1 MYYGG
6 TKMVKTKKTQFAIR
20 KLAKGAV
27 AVLLSFGILAG
38 PSAPIVSAASEA
50 IQNEMTDDTTS
61 VVEESVPVEN
71 NTADTL
77 TTDNTGVSAN
87 YSENTDDST
96 TTTVQTDTDV
106 STQEKTDPVTSVNTE
121 QPVQTEEAE
130 STTPVEDVN
139 SKSEENVS
147 QNNNINTSTEDTNST
162 NTEAEVNKNTTSKE
176 DTNKKD
182 KPNINEMTKE
192 ELANHIKDLANKH
205 PLGIAGIFHIFGN
218 EVTQNGRIA
227 GNIATD
233 KLSGTN
239 FGTNS
244 NATNNLTNGDIH
256 YVGNLNGLNK
266 IDGDNKVVI
275 FGPDIEYRSFEND
288 GAIEVNY
295 GTAEKP
301 DWRKVDIPYNHI
313 VQADQ
318 KINIQG
324 ELDKLSQ
331 KSDNWASQAQ
341 TEGVKA
347 DFSTDNSWIDVSE
360 AIKNAGDNKEPIYVT
375 IDAAHLSGD
384 KRNITI
390 KGIPAGAEAPMIILN
405 VTNIQGGDLTVQTHL
420 VLEYA
425 DGNNIGGSSE
435 TPTQFNKLL
444 WNFGTDVNKLH
455 FARDYHLGSV
465 LATNAHITN
474 AVNIDGNIIGNKVTV
489 SGETHRWDLT
499 PPFVEIEEPEKPKP
513 EPKPDPEPKP
523 KPKPDPEPEPEP
535 ENPTPDTPAPQP
547 KPEETPDNTEDFTPP
562 ITVDVLDPD
571 GTDENET
578 PAGEESTEEE
588 AIAPLPENVI
598 EKNQK
603 EVTSSKST
611 VTPTPVT
618 EKSGETTTKPKAE
631 VKNETVTATETTKEV
646 GLPETGED
654 KTNLI
659 TIGIC
664 FSKYCCNNHGIRL
677 IHQQEKEKLTKNKH
691 LK

>member
-1 MYYGG
+1 M
-6 TKMVKTKKTQFAIR
+6 
-20 KLAKGAV
+20 
-27 AVLLSFGILAG
+27 LLSFGILAG

-61 VVEESVPVEN
+61 NEITSDTTSVVEESIPVEN
-71 NTADTL
+71 NTVDTL
-77 TTDNTGVSAN
+77 TTDNTEVSAN

-106 STQEKTDPVTSVNTE
+106 STQEKTDPETSVNTE
-121 QPVQTEEAE
+121 QPIQTEEAE

-147 QNNNINTSTEDTNST
+147 QNNNINTS
-162 NTEAEVNKNTTSKE
+162 KE
-176 DTNKKD
+176 GTNKKD

-192 ELANHIKDLANKH
+192 ELANHIKDLADKH

-218 EVTQNGRIA
+218 EVTQNGHIA
-227 GNIATD
+227 GNIAAD

-318 KINIQG
+318 KIDIQG

-347 DFSTDNSWIDVSE
+347 DFNDLNNSWIDVSE
-360 AIKNAGDNKEPIYVT
+360 AIKNAGDSKEPIYVT

-405 VTNIQGGDLTVQTHL
+405 VINIQGGDLTVQTHL

-435 TPTQFNKLL
+435 TPNQFNKLL

-455 FARDYHLGSV
+455 FAGDYHLGSV

-499 PPFVEIEEPEKPKP
+499 PPFVEFEEPEKPKP
-513 EPKPDPEPKP
+513 EPKPE
-523 KPKPDPEPEPEP
+523 PEPEPAP

-562 ITVDVLDPD
+562 LTVDVSDLD

-578 PAGEESTEEE
+578 PAGEESTEE

-603 EVTSSKST
+603 EVTSSKFM
-611 VTPTPVT
+611 VTPTAVT
-618 EKSGETTTKPKAE
+618 EKSSETTTKPKAE
-631 VKNETVTATETTKEV
+631 VENQNVTETSKEV

-659 TIGIC
+659 TTGIVLASIAATITALGS
-664 FSKYCCNNHGIRL
+664 FINK
-677 IHQQEKEKLTKNKH
+677 KN
-691 LK
+691 

>member
-1 MYYGG
+1 MA
-6 TKMVKTKKTQFAIR
+6 T
-20 KLAKGAV
+20 GAV

-77 TTDNTGVSAN
+77 TTDNTEVSAN

-106 STQEKTDPVTSVNTE
+106 STQEKTDPETSVNTE
-121 QPVQTEEAE
+121 HPIQTEEAE

-147 QNNNINTSTEDTNST
+147 QNNNINTS
-162 NTEAEVNKNTTSKE
+162 KE
-176 DTNKKD
+176 GTNKKD

-192 ELANHIKDLANKH
+192 ELANHIKDLADKH

-218 EVTQNGRIA
+218 EVTQNGHIA
-227 GNIATD
+227 GNIAAD

-318 KINIQG
+318 KIDIQG

-341 TEGVKA
+341 IEGVKA
-347 DFSTDNSWIDVSE
+347 DFNDLNNSWIDVSE
-360 AIKNAGDNKEPIYVT
+360 AIKNAGDSKEPIYVT

-435 TPTQFNKLL
+435 TPNQFNKLL

-455 FARDYHLGSV
+455 FAGDYHLGSV

-499 PPFVEIEEPEKPKP
+499 PPFVEIEEPEKPD
-513 EPKPDPEPKP
+513 PK
-523 KPKPDPEPEPEP
+523 PEP

-562 ITVDVLDPD
+562 LNEDVLDLD

-578 PAGEESTEEE
+578 PAGEESTEE
-588 AIAPLPENVI
+588 AIAPLPKNVI

-603 EVTSSKST
+603 EVTST
-611 VTPTPVT
+611 AVT
-618 EKSGETTTKPKAE
+618 EKSSETTTKPKAE
-631 VKNETVTATETTKEV
+631 VENENVTETSKEV

-659 TIGIC
+659 TTGIVLASIAATITALGS
-664 FSKYCCNNHGIRL
+664 FINK
-677 IHQQEKEKLTKNKH
+677 KN
-691 LK
+691 

>member
-1 MYYGG
+1 M
-6 TKMVKTKKTQFAIR
+6 
-20 KLAKGAV
+20 
-27 AVLLSFGILAG
+27 LLSFGILAG

-61 VVEESVPVEN
+61 NEVTSDTTSVVEESVPVEN

-77 TTDNTGVSAN
+77 TTDNTEVSAN

-106 STQEKTDPVTSVNTE
+106 STQEKTDPETSVNTK
-121 QPVQTEEAE
+121 QPIQTEEAE

-147 QNNNINTSTEDTNST
+147 QNNNINTS
-162 NTEAEVNKNTTSKE
+162 KE
-176 DTNKKD
+176 GTNKKD

-192 ELANHIKDLANKH
+192 ELADHIKDLADKH

-218 EVTQNGRIA
+218 EVTQNGHIA
-227 GNIATD
+227 GNIAAD

-288 GAIEVNY
+288 GAIEVNH

-318 KINIQG
+318 KIDIQG

-347 DFSTDNSWIDVSE
+347 DFNDLNNSWIDVSE
-360 AIKNAGDNKEPIYVT
+360 AIKNAGDSKEPIYVT

-405 VTNIQGGDLTVQTHL
+405 VINIQGGDLTVQTHL

-435 TPTQFNKLL
+435 TPNQFNKLL

-455 FARDYHLGSV
+455 FAGDYHLGSV

-499 PPFVEIEEPEKPKP
+499 PPFVEIEEPEKP
-513 EPKPDPEPKP
+513 
-523 KPKPDPEPEPEP
+523 EPEPEP

-562 ITVDVLDPD
+562 LTVDVSDLD

-578 PAGEESTEEE
+578 PAGEESTEE

-603 EVTSSKST
+603 EVTSSKFM
-611 VTPTPVT
+611 VTTTAVT
-618 EKSGETTTKPKAE
+618 EKSSETTTKPKAE
-631 VKNETVTATETTKEV
+631 VENQNVTETSKEV

-659 TIGIC
+659 TTGIVLASIAATITALGS
-664 FSKYCCNNHGIRL
+664 FINK
-677 IHQQEKEKLTKNKH
+677 KN
-691 LK
+691 

>member
-1 MYYGG
+1 MF
-6 TKMVKTKKTQFAIR
+6 KTKKTQFAIR

-50 IQNEMTDDTTS
+50 IQNEVTSDTTS

-77 TTDNTGVSAN
+77 TTDNTEVSAN

-106 STQEKTDPVTSVNTE
+106 STQEKTDPETSVNTE
-121 QPVQTEEAE
+121 QPIQTEEAE
-130 STTPVEDVN
+130 STTPVEDIN

-147 QNNNINTSTEDTNST
+147 QNNNINTS
-162 NTEAEVNKNTTSKE
+162 KE
-176 DTNKKD
+176 GTNKKD

-192 ELANHIKDLANKH
+192 ELADHIKDLADKH

-218 EVTQNGRIA
+218 EVTQNGHIA
-227 GNIATD
+227 GNIAAD

-318 KINIQG
+318 KIDIQG

-347 DFSTDNSWIDVSE
+347 DFNDLNNSWTDVSE
-360 AIKNAGDNKEPIYVT
+360 AIKNAGDSKEPIYVT

-405 VTNIQGGDLTVQTHL
+405 VINIQGGDLTVQTHL

-435 TPTQFNKLL
+435 TPNQFNKLL

-455 FARDYHLGSV
+455 FAGDYHLGSV

-499 PPFVEIEEPEKPKP
+499 PPFVEFEEPEKPKP
-513 EPKPDPEPKP
+513 EPKPE
-523 KPKPDPEPEPEP
+523 PEPEPEP

-562 ITVDVLDPD
+562 LTVDVSDLD

-578 PAGEESTEEE
+578 PAGEESTEE

-603 EVTSSKST
+603 EVTSSKFM
-611 VTPTPVT
+611 VTPTAVT
-618 EKSGETTTKPKAE
+618 EKSSETTTKPKAE
-631 VKNETVTATETTKEV
+631 VENQNVTETSKEV
-646 GLPETGED
+646 GLPETSED

-659 TIGIC
+659 TTGIVLASIAATITALGS
-664 FSKYCCNNHGIRL
+664 FINK
-677 IHQQEKEKLTKNKH
+677 KN
-691 LK
+691 

>member
-1 MYYGG
+1 
-6 TKMVKTKKTQFAIR
+6 
-20 KLAKGAV
+20 
-27 AVLLSFGILAG
+27 
-38 PSAPIVSAASEA
+38 
-50 IQNEMTDDTTS
+50 
-61 VVEESVPVEN
+61 
-71 NTADTL
+71 
-77 TTDNTGVSAN
+77 
-87 YSENTDDST
+87 
-96 TTTVQTDTDV
+96 
-106 STQEKTDPVTSVNTE
+106 
-121 QPVQTEEAE
+121 
-130 STTPVEDVN
+130 
-139 SKSEENVS
+139 
-147 QNNNINTSTEDTNST
+147 
-162 NTEAEVNKNTTSKE
+162 
-176 DTNKKD
+176 
-182 KPNINEMTKE
+182 MTKE
-192 ELANHIKDLANKH
+192 ELADHIKDLADKH

-218 EVTQNGRIA
+218 EVTQNGHIA
-227 GNIATD
+227 GNIAAD

-318 KINIQG
+318 KIDIQG

-347 DFSTDNSWIDVSE
+347 DFNDLNNSWTDVSE
-360 AIKNAGDNKEPIYVT
+360 AIKNAGDSKEPIYVT

-405 VTNIQGGDLTVQTHL
+405 VINIQGGDLTVQTHL

-435 TPTQFNKLL
+435 TPNQFNKLL

-455 FARDYHLGSV
+455 FAGDYHLGSV

-513 EPKPDPEPKP
+513 EPKPE
-523 KPKPDPEPEPEP
+523 PEPEPAP

-562 ITVDVLDPD
+562 LTVDVSDLD

-578 PAGEESTEEE
+578 PAGEESTEE

-598 EKNQK
+598 EKNQN
-603 EVTSSKST
+603 EVTSSKFM
-611 VTPTPVT
+611 VTTTAVT
-618 EKSGETTTKPKAE
+618 EKSSETTTKPKAE
-631 VKNETVTATETTKEV
+631 VENQNVTETSKEV

-659 TIGIC
+659 TTGIVLASIAATITALGS
-664 FSKYCCNNHGIRL
+664 FINK
-677 IHQQEKEKLTKNKH
+677 KN
-691 LK
+691 

>member
-1 MYYGG
+1 MF
-6 TKMVKTKKTQFAIR
+6 KTKKTQFAIR

-50 IQNEMTDDTTS
+50 IQNEVTSDTTS

-77 TTDNTGVSAN
+77 TTDNTEVSAN

-106 STQEKTDPVTSVNTE
+106 STQEKTDPETSVNTE
-121 QPVQTEEAE
+121 QPIQTEEAE
-130 STTPVEDVN
+130 STTPVEDIN

-147 QNNNINTSTEDTNST
+147 QNNNINTS
-162 NTEAEVNKNTTSKE
+162 KE
-176 DTNKKD
+176 GTNKKD

-192 ELANHIKDLANKH
+192 ELADHIKDLADKH

-218 EVTQNGRIA
+218 EVTQNGHIV
-227 GNIATD
+227 GNIAAD

-318 KINIQG
+318 KIDIQG

-347 DFSTDNSWIDVSE
+347 DFNDLNNSWIDVSE
-360 AIKNAGDNKEPIYVT
+360 AIKNAGDSKEPIYVT

-405 VTNIQGGDLTVQTHL
+405 VINIQGGDLTVQTHL

-435 TPTQFNKLL
+435 TPNQFNKLL

-455 FARDYHLGSV
+455 FAGDYHLGSV

-513 EPKPDPEPKP
+513 EPKPEPEPEPEPKP
-523 KPKPDPEPEPEP
+523 EPEPEPEP

-562 ITVDVLDPD
+562 LTVDVSDLD

-578 PAGEESTEEE
+578 PAGEESTEE

-603 EVTSSKST
+603 EITPSKFM
-611 VTPTPVT
+611 VTPTAVT
-618 EKSGETTTKPKAE
+618 EKSSETTTKPKAE
-631 VKNETVTATETTKEV
+631 VENQNVTETSKEV

-659 TIGIC
+659 TTGIVLASIAATITALGS
-664 FSKYCCNNHGIRL
+664 FINK
-677 IHQQEKEKLTKNKH
+677 KN
-691 LK
+691 

>member
-1 MYYGG
+1 M
-6 TKMVKTKKTQFAIR
+6 
-20 KLAKGAV
+20 
-27 AVLLSFGILAG
+27 
-38 PSAPIVSAASEA
+38 
-50 IQNEMTDDTTS
+50 
-61 VVEESVPVEN
+61 
-71 NTADTL
+71 AD
-77 TTDNTGVSAN
+77 
-87 YSENTDDST
+87 
-96 TTTVQTDTDV
+96 
-106 STQEKTDPVTSVNTE
+106 
-121 QPVQTEEAE
+121 
-130 STTPVEDVN
+130 
-139 SKSEENVS
+139 
-147 QNNNINTSTEDTNST
+147 
-162 NTEAEVNKNTTSKE
+162 
-176 DTNKKD
+176 
-182 KPNINEMTKE
+182 
-192 ELANHIKDLANKH
+192 HIKDLADKH

-218 EVTQNGRIA
+218 EVTQNGHIA
-227 GNIATD
+227 GNIAAD

-318 KINIQG
+318 KIDIQG

-347 DFSTDNSWIDVSE
+347 DFNDLNNSWIDVSE
-360 AIKNAGDNKEPIYVT
+360 AIKNAGDSKEPIYVT

-405 VTNIQGGDLTVQTHL
+405 VINIQGGDLTVQTHL

-435 TPTQFNKLL
+435 TPNQFNKLL

-455 FARDYHLGSV
+455 FAGDYHLGSV

-499 PPFVEIEEPEKPKP
+499 PPFVEFEEPEKPKP
-513 EPKPDPEPKP
+513 EPKPE
-523 KPKPDPEPEPEP
+523 PEPEPEP

-562 ITVDVLDPD
+562 LTVDVSDLD

-578 PAGEESTEEE
+578 PAGEESTEE

-603 EVTSSKST
+603 EVTSSKFM
-611 VTPTPVT
+611 VTPTAVT
-618 EKSGETTTKPKAE
+618 EKSSETTTKPKAE
-631 VKNETVTATETTKEV
+631 VENQNVTETSKEV

-659 TIGIC
+659 TTGIVLASIAATITALGS
-664 FSKYCCNNHGIRL
+664 FINK
-677 IHQQEKEKLTKNKH
+677 KN
-691 LK
+691 

>member
-1 MYYGG
+1 
-6 TKMVKTKKTQFAIR
+6 
-20 KLAKGAV
+20 
-27 AVLLSFGILAG
+27 
-38 PSAPIVSAASEA
+38 
-50 IQNEMTDDTTS
+50 MTDDTTS

-77 TTDNTGVSAN
+77 TTDNTEVSAN

-106 STQEKTDPVTSVNTE
+106 STQEKTDPETSVNTE
-121 QPVQTEEAE
+121 QPIQTEEAE

-147 QNNNINTSTEDTNST
+147 QNNNINTS
-162 NTEAEVNKNTTSKE
+162 KE
-176 DTNKKD
+176 GTNKKD

-192 ELANHIKDLANKH
+192 ELADHIKDLADKH

-218 EVTQNGRIA
+218 EVTQNGHIA
-227 GNIATD
+227 GNIAAD

-318 KINIQG
+318 KIDIQG

-347 DFSTDNSWIDVSE
+347 DFNDLNNSWIDVSE
-360 AIKNAGDNKEPIYVT
+360 AIKNAGDSKEPIYVT

-405 VTNIQGGDLTVQTHL
+405 VINIQGGDLTVQTHL

-435 TPTQFNKLL
+435 TPNQFNKLL

-455 FARDYHLGSV
+455 FAGDYHLGSV

-499 PPFVEIEEPEKPKP
+499 PPFVEFEEPEKPKP
-513 EPKPDPEPKP
+513 EPEPEPEPEPK
-523 KPKPDPEPEPEP
+523 PEPEPEP

-562 ITVDVLDPD
+562 LTVDVSDLD

-578 PAGEESTEEE
+578 PAGEESTEE

-603 EVTSSKST
+603 EVTSSKFM
-611 VTPTPVT
+611 VTPTAVT
-618 EKSGETTTKPKAE
+618 EKSSETTTKPKAE
-631 VKNETVTATETTKEV
+631 VENQNVTETSKEV

-659 TIGIC
+659 TTGIVLASIAATITALGS
-664 FSKYCCNNHGIRL
+664 FINK
-677 IHQQEKEKLTKNKH
+677 KN
-691 LK
+691 

>member
-1 MYYGG
+1 MF
-6 TKMVKTKKTQFAIR
+6 KTKKTQFAIR

-61 VVEESVPVEN
+61 NEVTSDTTSVVEENVPVEN
-71 NTADTL
+71 NTANTL
-77 TTDNTGVSAN
+77 TTDNTEVSAN

-106 STQEKTDPVTSVNTE
+106 STQEKTDPETSVNTE
-121 QPVQTEEAE
+121 QPIQTEEAE
-130 STTPVEDVN
+130 STTPVEDIN

-147 QNNNINTSTEDTNST
+147 QNNNINTS
-162 NTEAEVNKNTTSKE
+162 KE
-176 DTNKKD
+176 GTNKKD

-192 ELANHIKDLANKH
+192 ELANHIKDLADKH

-218 EVTQNGRIA
+218 EVTQNGHIA
-227 GNIATD
+227 GNIAAD

-301 DWRKVDIPYNHI
+301 DWRKVDISYNHI

-318 KINIQG
+318 KIDIQG

-347 DFSTDNSWIDVSE
+347 DFNDLNNSWIDVSE
-360 AIKNAGDNKEPIYVT
+360 AIKNAGDSKEPIYVT

-405 VTNIQGGDLTVQTHL
+405 VINIQGGDLTVQTHL

-435 TPTQFNKLL
+435 TPNQFNKLL

-455 FARDYHLGSV
+455 FAGDYHLGSI

-489 SGETHRWDLT
+489 SGETDRWDLT
-499 PPFVEIEEPEKPKP
+499 PPFVEFEEPEKPKP
-513 EPKPDPEPKP
+513 EPKPE
-523 KPKPDPEPEPEP
+523 PEPEPAP

-562 ITVDVLDPD
+562 LTVDVSDLD

-578 PAGEESTEEE
+578 PAGEESTEE

-603 EVTSSKST
+603 EVTSSKFM
-611 VTPTPVT
+611 VTPTAVN
-618 EKSGETTTKPKAE
+618 EKSSETTTKPKAE
-631 VKNETVTATETTKEV
+631 VENENVTETSKEV

-659 TIGIC
+659 TTGIVLASIAATITALGS
-664 FSKYCCNNHGIRL
+664 FINK
-677 IHQQEKEKLTKNKH
+677 KN
-691 LK
+691 

>member
-1 MYYGG
+1 M
-6 TKMVKTKKTQFAIR
+6 
-20 KLAKGAV
+20 
-27 AVLLSFGILAG
+27 LLSFGILAG

-61 VVEESVPVEN
+61 NEITSDTTSVVEESVPVEN

-77 TTDNTGVSAN
+77 TTDNTEVSAN

-106 STQEKTDPVTSVNTE
+106 STQEKTDPETSVNTE
-121 QPVQTEEAE
+121 QPIQTEEAE

-147 QNNNINTSTEDTNST
+147 QNNNINTS
-162 NTEAEVNKNTTSKE
+162 KE
-176 DTNKKD
+176 GTNKKD

-192 ELANHIKDLANKH
+192 ELADHIKDLADKH

-218 EVTQNGRIA
+218 EVTQNGHIA
-227 GNIATD
+227 GNIAAD

-318 KINIQG
+318 KIDIQG

-347 DFSTDNSWIDVSE
+347 DFNDLNNSWTDVSE
-360 AIKNAGDNKEPIYVT
+360 AIKNAGDSKEPIYVT

-405 VTNIQGGDLTVQTHL
+405 VINIQGGDLTVQTHL

-435 TPTQFNKLL
+435 TPNQFNKLL

-455 FARDYHLGSV
+455 FAGDYHLGSV

-499 PPFVEIEEPEKPKP
+499 PPFVEFEEPEKPKP
-513 EPKPDPEPKP
+513 EP
-523 KPKPDPEPEPEP
+523 EPEPAP

-562 ITVDVLDPD
+562 LTVDVSDLD

-578 PAGEESTEEE
+578 PAGEESTEE

-603 EVTSSKST
+603 EVTSSKFM
-611 VTPTPVT
+611 VTPTAVT
-618 EKSGETTTKPKAE
+618 EKSSETTTKPKAE
-631 VKNETVTATETTKEV
+631 VENQNVTETSKEV

-659 TIGIC
+659 TTGIVLASIAATITALGS
-664 FSKYCCNNHGIRL
+664 FINK
-677 IHQQEKEKLTKNKH
+677 KN
-691 LK
+691 

>member
-1 MYYGG
+1 M
-6 TKMVKTKKTQFAIR
+6 
-20 KLAKGAV
+20 
-27 AVLLSFGILAG
+27 LLSFGILAG

-61 VVEESVPVEN
+61 NEITSDTTSVVEESVPVEN

-77 TTDNTGVSAN
+77 TTDNTEVSAN

-106 STQEKTDPVTSVNTE
+106 STQEKTDPETSVNTE
-121 QPVQTEEAE
+121 QPIQTEEAE
-130 STTPVEDVN
+130 STTPVENVN

-147 QNNNINTSTEDTNST
+147 QNNNINTS
-162 NTEAEVNKNTTSKE
+162 KE
-176 DTNKKD
+176 GTNKKD

-192 ELANHIKDLANKH
+192 ELANHIKDLADKH

-218 EVTQNGRIA
+218 EVTQNGHIA
-227 GNIATD
+227 GNIAAD

-318 KINIQG
+318 KIDIQG

-347 DFSTDNSWIDVSE
+347 DFNDLNNSWTDVSE
-360 AIKNAGDNKEPIYVT
+360 SIKNAGDSKEPIYVT

-405 VTNIQGGDLTVQTHL
+405 VINIQGGDLTVQTHL

-435 TPTQFNKLL
+435 TPNQFNKLL

-455 FARDYHLGSV
+455 FAGDYHLGSV

-513 EPKPDPEPKP
+513 EPKPE
-523 KPKPDPEPEPEP
+523 PEPEPAP

-562 ITVDVLDPD
+562 LTVDVSDLD

-578 PAGEESTEEE
+578 PAGEESTEE

-603 EVTSSKST
+603 EITPSKFM
-611 VTPTPVT
+611 VTPTAVT
-618 EKSGETTTKPKAE
+618 EKSSETTTKPKAE
-631 VKNETVTATETTKEV
+631 VENQNVTETSKEV

-659 TIGIC
+659 TTGIVLASIAATITALGS
-664 FSKYCCNNHGIRL
+664 FINK
-677 IHQQEKEKLTKNKH
+677 KN
-691 LK
+691 

>member
-1 MYYGG
+1 
-6 TKMVKTKKTQFAIR
+6 
-20 KLAKGAV
+20 
-27 AVLLSFGILAG
+27 
-38 PSAPIVSAASEA
+38 
-50 IQNEMTDDTTS
+50 MTDDTTSNEITSDTTS

-77 TTDNTGVSAN
+77 TTDNTEVSAN

-106 STQEKTDPVTSVNTE
+106 STQEKTDPETSVNTE
-121 QPVQTEEAE
+121 QPIQTEEAE
-130 STTPVEDVN
+130 STTPVEDIN

-147 QNNNINTSTEDTNST
+147 QNNNINTS
-162 NTEAEVNKNTTSKE
+162 KE
-176 DTNKKD
+176 GTNKKD

-192 ELANHIKDLANKH
+192 ELADHIKDLADKH

-218 EVTQNGRIA
+218 EVTQNGHIA
-227 GNIATD
+227 GNIAAD

-318 KINIQG
+318 KIDIQG

-347 DFSTDNSWIDVSE
+347 DFNDLNNSWTDVSE
-360 AIKNAGDNKEPIYVT
+360 AIKNAGDSKEPIYVT

-405 VTNIQGGDLTVQTHL
+405 VINIQGGDLTVQTHL

-435 TPTQFNKLL
+435 TPNQFNKLL

-455 FARDYHLGSV
+455 FAGDYHLGSV

-499 PPFVEIEEPEKPKP
+499 PPFVEFEEPEKPKP
-513 EPKPDPEPKP
+513 EPKPE
-523 KPKPDPEPEPEP
+523 PEPEPAP

-562 ITVDVLDPD
+562 LTVDVSDLD

-578 PAGEESTEEE
+578 PAGEESTEE

-603 EVTSSKST
+603 EITPSKFM
-611 VTPTPVT
+611 VTPTAVT
-618 EKSGETTTKPKAE
+618 EKSSETTTKPKAE
-631 VKNETVTATETTKEV
+631 VENQNVTETSKEV

-659 TIGIC
+659 TTGIVLASIAATITALGS
-664 FSKYCCNNHGIRL
+664 FINK
-677 IHQQEKEKLTKNKH
+677 KN
-691 LK
+691 

>member
-1 MYYGG
+1 M
-6 TKMVKTKKTQFAIR
+6 
-20 KLAKGAV
+20 
-27 AVLLSFGILAG
+27 LLSFGILAG

-50 IQNEMTDDTTS
+50 IQNEVTSDTTS

-77 TTDNTGVSAN
+77 TTDNTEVSAN

-106 STQEKTDPVTSVNTE
+106 STQEKTDPETSVNTE
-121 QPVQTEEAE
+121 QPIQTEEAE
-130 STTPVEDVN
+130 STTPVEDIN

-147 QNNNINTSTEDTNST
+147 QNNNINTS
-162 NTEAEVNKNTTSKE
+162 KE
-176 DTNKKD
+176 GTNKKD

-192 ELANHIKDLANKH
+192 ELADHIKDLADKH

-218 EVTQNGRIA
+218 EVTQNGHIA
-227 GNIATD
+227 GNIAAD

-318 KINIQG
+318 KIDIQG

-347 DFSTDNSWIDVSE
+347 DFNDLNNSWTDVSE
-360 AIKNAGDNKEPIYVT
+360 VIKNAGDSKEPIYVT

-405 VTNIQGGDLTVQTHL
+405 VINIQGGDLTVQTHL
-420 VLEYA
+420 VLEYV

-435 TPTQFNKLL
+435 TPNQFNKLL

-455 FARDYHLGSV
+455 FAGDYHLGSV

-499 PPFVEIEEPEKPKP
+499 PPFVEFEEPEKPKP
-513 EPKPDPEPKP
+513 EPKPE
-523 KPKPDPEPEPEP
+523 PEPEPEP

-562 ITVDVLDPD
+562 LTVDVSDLD

-578 PAGEESTEEE
+578 PAGEESTEE

-603 EVTSSKST
+603 EVTSSKFM
-611 VTPTPVT
+611 VTPTAVT
-618 EKSGETTTKPKAE
+618 EKSSETTTKPKAE
-631 VKNETVTATETTKEV
+631 VENQNVTETSKEV

-659 TIGIC
+659 TTGIVLASIAATITALGS
-664 FSKYCCNNHGIRL
+664 FINK
-677 IHQQEKEKLTKNKH
+677 KN
-691 LK
+691 

>member
-1 MYYGG
+1 MF
-6 TKMVKTKKTQFAIR
+6 KTKKTQFAIR

-61 VVEESVPVEN
+61 NEVTSDTTSVVEENVPVEN
-71 NTADTL
+71 NTANTL
-77 TTDNTGVSAN
+77 TTDNTEVSAN
-87 YSENTDDST
+87 YSENT
-96 TTTVQTDTDV
+96 
-106 STQEKTDPVTSVNTE
+106 E
-121 QPVQTEEAE
+121 QPIQTEEAE
-130 STTPVEDVN
+130 STTPVEDIN

-147 QNNNINTSTEDTNST
+147 QNNNINTS
-162 NTEAEVNKNTTSKE
+162 KE
-176 DTNKKD
+176 GTNKKD

-192 ELANHIKDLANKH
+192 ELANHIKDLADKH

-218 EVTQNGRIA
+218 EVTQNGHIA
-227 GNIATD
+227 GNIAAD

-301 DWRKVDIPYNHI
+301 DWRKVDISYNHI

-318 KINIQG
+318 KIDIQG

-347 DFSTDNSWIDVSE
+347 DFNDLNNSWIDVSE
-360 AIKNAGDNKEPIYVT
+360 AIKNAGDSKEPIYVT

-405 VTNIQGGDLTVQTHL
+405 VINIQGGDLTVQTHL

-435 TPTQFNKLL
+435 TPNQFNKLL

-455 FARDYHLGSV
+455 FAGDYHLGSI

-489 SGETHRWDLT
+489 SGETDRWDLT
-499 PPFVEIEEPEKPKP
+499 PPFVEFEEPEKPKP
-513 EPKPDPEPKP
+513 EPKPE
-523 KPKPDPEPEPEP
+523 PEPEPAP

-562 ITVDVLDPD
+562 LTVDVSDLD
-571 GTDENET
+571 GTNENET
-578 PAGEESTEEE
+578 PAGEESTEE

-603 EVTSSKST
+603 EVTSSKFM
-611 VTPTPVT
+611 VTPTAVN
-618 EKSGETTTKPKAE
+618 EKSSETTTKPKAE
-631 VKNETVTATETTKEV
+631 VENENVTETSKEV

-659 TIGIC
+659 TTGIVLASIAATITALGS
-664 FSKYCCNNHGIRL
+664 FINK
-677 IHQQEKEKLTKNKH
+677 KN
-691 LK
+691 

>member
-1 MYYGG
+1 MF
-6 TKMVKTKKTQFAIR
+6 KTKKTQFAIR

-50 IQNEMTDDTTS
+50 IQNEVTSDTTS

-77 TTDNTGVSAN
+77 TTDNTEVSAN

-106 STQEKTDPVTSVNTE
+106 STQEKTDPETSVNTE
-121 QPVQTEEAE
+121 QPIQTEEAE
-130 STTPVEDVN
+130 STTPVEDIN

-147 QNNNINTSTEDTNST
+147 QNNNINTS
-162 NTEAEVNKNTTSKE
+162 KE
-176 DTNKKD
+176 GTNKKD

-192 ELANHIKDLANKH
+192 ELADHIKDLADKH

-218 EVTQNGRIA
+218 EVTQNGHIA
-227 GNIATD
+227 GNIAAD

-318 KINIQG
+318 KIDIQG

-347 DFSTDNSWIDVSE
+347 DFNDLNNSWIDVSE
-360 AIKNAGDNKEPIYVT
+360 AIKNAGDSKEPIYVT

-405 VTNIQGGDLTVQTHL
+405 VINIQGGDLTVQTHL

-435 TPTQFNKLL
+435 TPNQFNKLL

-455 FARDYHLGSV
+455 FAGDYHLGSV

-499 PPFVEIEEPEKPKP
+499 PPFVEFEEPEKPKP
-513 EPKPDPEPKP
+513 EPEPEPEPAP
-523 KPKPDPEPEPEP
+523 KPEPEPEPEP

-562 ITVDVLDPD
+562 LTVDVSDLD

-578 PAGEESTEEE
+578 PAGEESTEE

-603 EVTSSKST
+603 EVTSSKFM
-611 VTPTPVT
+611 VTPTAVT
-618 EKSGETTTKPKAE
+618 EKSSETTTKPKAE
-631 VKNETVTATETTKEV
+631 VENQNVTETSKEV

-659 TIGIC
+659 TTGIVLASIAATITALGS
-664 FSKYCCNNHGIRL
+664 FINK
-677 IHQQEKEKLTKNKH
+677 KN
-691 LK
+691 

>member
-1 MYYGG
+1 M
-6 TKMVKTKKTQFAIR
+6 
-20 KLAKGAV
+20 
-27 AVLLSFGILAG
+27 LLSFGILAG

-50 IQNEMTDDTTS
+50 IQNEVTSDTTS

-77 TTDNTGVSAN
+77 TTDNTEVSAN

-106 STQEKTDPVTSVNTE
+106 STQEKTDPETSVNTE
-121 QPVQTEEAE
+121 QPIQTEEAE

-147 QNNNINTSTEDTNST
+147 QNNNINTS
-162 NTEAEVNKNTTSKE
+162 KE
-176 DTNKKD
+176 GTNKKD

-192 ELANHIKDLANKH
+192 ELADHIKDLADKH

-218 EVTQNGRIA
+218 EVTQNGHIA
-227 GNIATD
+227 GNIAAD

-318 KINIQG
+318 KIDIQG

-347 DFSTDNSWIDVSE
+347 DFNDLNNSWIDVSE
-360 AIKNAGDNKEPIYVT
+360 AIKNAGDSKEPIYVT

-405 VTNIQGGDLTVQTHL
+405 VINIQGGDLTVQTHL

-435 TPTQFNKLL
+435 TPNQFNKLL

-455 FARDYHLGSV
+455 FAGDYHLGSV

-499 PPFVEIEEPEKPKP
+499 PPFVEFEEPEKPKP
-513 EPKPDPEPKP
+513 EPKPEPEKPKPEPK
-523 KPKPDPEPEPEP
+523 PEPEPEPAP

-562 ITVDVLDPD
+562 LTVDVSDLD

-578 PAGEESTEEE
+578 PAGEESTEE

-603 EVTSSKST
+603 EVTSSKFM
-611 VTPTPVT
+611 VTPTAVT
-618 EKSGETTTKPKAE
+618 EKSSETTTKPKAE
-631 VKNETVTATETTKEV
+631 VENQNVTETSKEV

-659 TIGIC
+659 TTGIVLASIAATITALGS
-664 FSKYCCNNHGIRL
+664 FINK
-677 IHQQEKEKLTKNKH
+677 KN
-691 LK
+691 

>member
-1 MYYGG
+1 MF
-6 TKMVKTKKTQFAIR
+6 KTKKTQFAIR

-61 VVEESVPVEN
+61 VVEENVPVEN
-71 NTADTL
+71 NTANTL
-77 TTDNTGVSAN
+77 TTDNTEVSAN
-87 YSENTDDST
+87 YSENT
-96 TTTVQTDTDV
+96 
-106 STQEKTDPVTSVNTE
+106 E
-121 QPVQTEEAE
+121 QPIQTEEAE
-130 STTPVEDVN
+130 STTPVEDIN

-147 QNNNINTSTEDTNST
+147 QNNNINTS
-162 NTEAEVNKNTTSKE
+162 KE
-176 DTNKKD
+176 GTNKKD

-192 ELANHIKDLANKH
+192 ELANHIKDLADKH

-218 EVTQNGRIA
+218 EVTQNGHIA
-227 GNIATD
+227 DNIAAD

-318 KINIQG
+318 KIDIQG

-347 DFSTDNSWIDVSE
+347 DFNDLNNSWIDVSE
-360 AIKNAGDNKEPIYVT
+360 AIKNAGDSKEPIYVT

-405 VTNIQGGDLTVQTHL
+405 VINIQGGDLTVQTHL

-435 TPTQFNKLL
+435 TPNQFNKLL

-455 FARDYHLGSV
+455 FAGDYHLGSV

-499 PPFVEIEEPEKPKP
+499 PPFVEFEEPEKPKP
-513 EPKPDPEPKP
+513 EPKP
-523 KPKPDPEPEPEP
+523 EPEPAP

-562 ITVDVLDPD
+562 LTVDVSDLDGKD
-571 GTDENET
+571 KNET
-578 PAGEESTEEE
+578 PAGEESTEE

-603 EVTSSKST
+603 EVTSSKFM
-611 VTPTPVT
+611 VTPTAVN
-618 EKSGETTTKPKAE
+618 EKSSETTTKPKAE
-631 VKNETVTATETTKEV
+631 VENENVTETSKEV

-659 TIGIC
+659 TTGIVLASIAATITALGS
-664 FSKYCCNNHGIRL
+664 FINK
-677 IHQQEKEKLTKNKH
+677 KN
-691 LK
+691 

>member
-1 MYYGG
+1 M
-6 TKMVKTKKTQFAIR
+6 
-20 KLAKGAV
+20 
-27 AVLLSFGILAG
+27 LLSFGILAG

-61 VVEESVPVEN
+61 NEVTSDTTSVVEESVPVEN

-77 TTDNTGVSAN
+77 TTDNTEVSAKILM
-87 YSENTDDST
+87 DST

-106 STQEKTDPVTSVNTE
+106 STQEKTDPETSVNTE
-121 QPVQTEEAE
+121 QPIQTEEAE

-147 QNNNINTSTEDTNST
+147 QNNNINTS
-162 NTEAEVNKNTTSKE
+162 KE
-176 DTNKKD
+176 GTNKKD

-192 ELANHIKDLANKH
+192 ELADHIKDLADKH

-218 EVTQNGRIA
+218 EVTQNGHIA
-227 GNIATD
+227 GNIAAD

-318 KINIQG
+318 KIDIQG

-347 DFSTDNSWIDVSE
+347 DFNDLNNSWTDVSE
-360 AIKNAGDNKEPIYVT
+360 AIKNAGDSKEPIYVT

-405 VTNIQGGDLTVQTHL
+405 VINIQGGDLTVQTHL
-420 VLEYA
+420 LLEYA

-435 TPTQFNKLL
+435 TPNQFNKLL

-455 FARDYHLGSV
+455 FAGDYHLGSV

-499 PPFVEIEEPEKPKP
+499 PPFVEFEEPEKPKP
-513 EPKPDPEPKP
+513 EPKPE
-523 KPKPDPEPEPEP
+523 PEPEPEP

-562 ITVDVLDPD
+562 LTVDVSDLD

-578 PAGEESTEEE
+578 PAGEESTEE

-603 EVTSSKST
+603 EVTSSKFM
-611 VTPTPVT
+611 VTPTAVT
-618 EKSGETTTKPKAE
+618 EKSSETTTKPKAE
-631 VKNETVTATETTKEV
+631 VENQNVTETSKEV

-659 TIGIC
+659 TTGIVLASIAATITALGS
-664 FSKYCCNNHGIRL
+664 FINK
-677 IHQQEKEKLTKNKH
+677 KN
-691 LK
+691 

>member
-1 MYYGG
+1 MCYGVL
-6 TKMVKTKKTQFAIR
+6 KMFKTKKTQFAIR

-61 VVEESVPVEN
+61 NEVTSDTTSVVEESVPVEN

-77 TTDNTGVSAN
+77 TTDNTEVSAN

-106 STQEKTDPVTSVNTE
+106 STQEKTDPETSVNTE
-121 QPVQTEEAE
+121 QPIQTEEAE

-147 QNNNINTSTEDTNST
+147 QNNNINTS
-162 NTEAEVNKNTTSKE
+162 KE
-176 DTNKKD
+176 GTNKKD

-192 ELANHIKDLANKH
+192 ELADHIKDLADKH

-218 EVTQNGRIA
+218 EVTQNGHIA
-227 GNIATD
+227 GNIAAD

-318 KINIQG
+318 KIDIQG

-347 DFSTDNSWIDVSE
+347 DFNDLNNSWTDVSE
-360 AIKNAGDNKEPIYVT
+360 AIKNAGDSKEPIYVT

-405 VTNIQGGDLTVQTHL
+405 VINIQGGDLTVQTHL

-435 TPTQFNKLL
+435 TPNQFNKLL

-455 FARDYHLGSV
+455 FAGDYHLGSV

-499 PPFVEIEEPEKPKP
+499 PPFVEFEEPEKPKP
-513 EPKPDPEPKP
+513 EPKPE
-523 KPKPDPEPEPEP
+523 PEPEPAP

-562 ITVDVLDPD
+562 LTVDVSDLD

-578 PAGEESTEEE
+578 PAGEESTEE

-603 EVTSSKST
+603 EVTSSKFM
-611 VTPTPVT
+611 VTPTAVT
-618 EKSGETTTKPKAE
+618 EKSSETTTKPKAE
-631 VKNETVTATETTKEV
+631 VENQNVTETSKEV

-659 TIGIC
+659 TTGIVLASIAATITALGS
-664 FSKYCCNNHGIRL
+664 FINK
-677 IHQQEKEKLTKNKH
+677 KN
-691 LK
+691 

>member
-1 MYYGG
+1 M
-6 TKMVKTKKTQFAIR
+6 
-20 KLAKGAV
+20 
-27 AVLLSFGILAG
+27 LLSFGILAG

-50 IQNEMTDDTTS
+50 IQNEVTSDTTS

-77 TTDNTGVSAN
+77 TTDNTEVSAN

-106 STQEKTDPVTSVNTE
+106 STQEKTDPETSVNTE
-121 QPVQTEEAE
+121 QPIQTEEAE
-130 STTPVEDVN
+130 STTPVEDIN

-147 QNNNINTSTEDTNST
+147 QNNNINTS
-162 NTEAEVNKNTTSKE
+162 KE
-176 DTNKKD
+176 GTNKKD

-192 ELANHIKDLANKH
+192 ELADHIKDLADKH

-218 EVTQNGRIA
+218 EVTQNGHIA
-227 GNIATD
+227 GNIAAD

-318 KINIQG
+318 KIDIQG

-347 DFSTDNSWIDVSE
+347 DFNDLNNSWTDVSE
-360 AIKNAGDNKEPIYVT
+360 AIKNAGDSKEPIYVT

-405 VTNIQGGDLTVQTHL
+405 VINIQGGDLTVQTHL

-435 TPTQFNKLL
+435 TPNQFNKLL

-455 FARDYHLGSV
+455 FAGDYHLGSV

-499 PPFVEIEEPEKPKP
+499 PPFVEFEEPEKPKP
-513 EPKPDPEPKP
+513 EPE
-523 KPKPDPEPEPEP
+523 PEPEPAP

-562 ITVDVLDPD
+562 LTVDVSDLD

-578 PAGEESTEEE
+578 PAGEESTEE

-603 EVTSSKST
+603 EVTSSKFM
-611 VTPTPVT
+611 VTPTAVT
-618 EKSGETTTKPKAE
+618 EKSSETTTKPKAE
-631 VKNETVTATETTKEV
+631 VENQNVTETSKEV

-659 TIGIC
+659 TTGIVLASIAATITALGS
-664 FSKYCCNNHGIRL
+664 FINK
-677 IHQQEKEKLTKNKH
+677 KN
-691 LK
+691 

>member
-1 MYYGG
+1 M
-6 TKMVKTKKTQFAIR
+6 
-20 KLAKGAV
+20 
-27 AVLLSFGILAG
+27 LLSFGILAG

-61 VVEESVPVEN
+61 NEVTSDTTSVVEESVPVEN

-77 TTDNTGVSAN
+77 TTDNTEVSAN

-106 STQEKTDPVTSVNTE
+106 STQEKTDPETSVNTE
-121 QPVQTEEAE
+121 QPIQTEEAE

-147 QNNNINTSTEDTNST
+147 QNNNINTS
-162 NTEAEVNKNTTSKE
+162 KE
-176 DTNKKD
+176 GTNKKD

-192 ELANHIKDLANKH
+192 ELANHIKDLADKH

-218 EVTQNGRIA
+218 EVTQNGHIA
-227 GNIATD
+227 GNIAAD

-318 KINIQG
+318 KIDIQG

-347 DFSTDNSWIDVSE
+347 DFNDLNNSWTDVSE
-360 AIKNAGDNKEPIYVT
+360 AIKNAGDSKEPIYVT

-405 VTNIQGGDLTVQTHL
+405 VINIQGGDLTVQTHL

-435 TPTQFNKLL
+435 TPNQFNKLL

-455 FARDYHLGSV
+455 FAGDYHLGSV

-513 EPKPDPEPKP
+513 EPKPE
-523 KPKPDPEPEPEP
+523 PEPEPAP

-562 ITVDVLDPD
+562 LTVDVSDLD

-578 PAGEESTEEE
+578 PAGEESTEE

-603 EVTSSKST
+603 EVTSSKFM
-611 VTPTPVT
+611 VTPTAVT
-618 EKSGETTTKPKAE
+618 EKSSETTTKPKAE
-631 VKNETVTATETTKEV
+631 VENQNVTETSKEV

-659 TIGIC
+659 TTGIVLASIAATITALGS
-664 FSKYCCNNHGIRL
+664 FINK
-677 IHQQEKEKLTKNKH
+677 KN
-691 LK
+691 

>member
-1 MYYGG
+1 M
-6 TKMVKTKKTQFAIR
+6 
-20 KLAKGAV
+20 
-27 AVLLSFGILAG
+27 LLSFGILAG

-61 VVEESVPVEN
+61 NEITSDTTSVVEESVPVEN

-77 TTDNTGVSAN
+77 TTDNTEVSAN

-106 STQEKTDPVTSVNTE
+106 STQEKTDPETSVNTE
-121 QPVQTEEAE
+121 QPIQTEEAE
-130 STTPVEDVN
+130 STTPVEDIN

-147 QNNNINTSTEDTNST
+147 QNNNINTS
-162 NTEAEVNKNTTSKE
+162 KE
-176 DTNKKD
+176 GTNKKD

-192 ELANHIKDLANKH
+192 ELANHIKDLADKH

-218 EVTQNGRIA
+218 EVTQNGHIA
-227 GNIATD
+227 GNIAAD

-318 KINIQG
+318 KIDIQG

-347 DFSTDNSWIDVSE
+347 DFNDLNNSWIDVSE
-360 AIKNAGDNKEPIYVT
+360 AIKNAGDSKEPIYVT

-405 VTNIQGGDLTVQTHL
+405 VINIQGGDLTVQTHL

-435 TPTQFNKLL
+435 TPNQFNKLL

-455 FARDYHLGSV
+455 FAGDYHLGSV

-513 EPKPDPEPKP
+513 EPKP
-523 KPKPDPEPEPEP
+523 EPEPAP

-562 ITVDVLDPD
+562 LTVDVSDLD

-578 PAGEESTEEE
+578 PAGEESTEE

-603 EVTSSKST
+603 EITPSKFM
-611 VTPTPVT
+611 VTPTAVT
-618 EKSGETTTKPKAE
+618 EKSSETTTKPKAE
-631 VKNETVTATETTKEV
+631 VENQNVTETSKEV

-659 TIGIC
+659 TTGIVLASIAATITALGS
-664 FSKYCCNNHGIRL
+664 FINK
-677 IHQQEKEKLTKNKH
+677 KN
-691 LK
+691 

>member
-1 MYYGG
+1 MF
-6 TKMVKTKKTQFAIR
+6 KTKKTQFAIR

-61 VVEESVPVEN
+61 NEVISDTTSVVEESVPVEN

-77 TTDNTGVSAN
+77 TTDNTEVSAN

-106 STQEKTDPVTSVNTE
+106 STQEKTDPETSVNTE
-121 QPVQTEEAE
+121 QPIQTEEAE

-147 QNNNINTSTEDTNST
+147 QNNNINTS
-162 NTEAEVNKNTTSKE
+162 KE
-176 DTNKKD
+176 GTNKKD

-192 ELANHIKDLANKH
+192 ELANHIKDLADKH

-218 EVTQNGRIA
+218 EVTQNGHIA
-227 GNIATD
+227 GNIAAD

-288 GAIEVNY
+288 GAIKVNY

-318 KINIQG
+318 KIDIQG

-347 DFSTDNSWIDVSE
+347 DFNDLNNSWIDGSE
-360 AIKNAGDNKEPIYVT
+360 AIKNAGDSKEPIYVT

-435 TPTQFNKLL
+435 TPNQFNKLL

-455 FARDYHLGSV
+455 FAGDYHLGSV

-499 PPFVEIEEPEKPKP
+499 PPFVEIEEPEPEPEPDPKP
-513 EPKPDPEPKP
+513 EPEPEPDPKPEPEPEPDPKPEPEPEPDPKPDPEP
-523 KPKPDPEPEPEP
+523 DPEP

-562 ITVDVLDPD
+562 LNEDVLDLD

-578 PAGEESTEEE
+578 PAGEESTEE
-588 AIAPLPENVI
+588 AITPLPKNVI

-603 EVTSSKST
+603 EVTST
-611 VTPTPVT
+611 AVT
-618 EKSGETTTKPKAE
+618 EKSSETTTKPKAE
-631 VKNETVTATETTKEV
+631 VENEKVTETSKEV

-659 TIGIC
+659 TTGIVLASIAATITALGS
-664 FSKYCCNNHGIRL
+664 FINK
-677 IHQQEKEKLTKNKH
+677 KN
-691 LK
+691 

>member
-1 MYYGG
+1 M
-6 TKMVKTKKTQFAIR
+6 
-20 KLAKGAV
+20 
-27 AVLLSFGILAG
+27 LLSFGILAG

-61 VVEESVPVEN
+61 NEITSDTTSVVEESVPVEN

-77 TTDNTGVSAN
+77 TTDNTEVSAN

-106 STQEKTDPVTSVNTE
+106 STQEKTDPETSVNTE
-121 QPVQTEEAE
+121 QPIQTEEAE

-147 QNNNINTSTEDTNST
+147 QNNNINTS
-162 NTEAEVNKNTTSKE
+162 KE
-176 DTNKKD
+176 GTNKKD

-192 ELANHIKDLANKH
+192 ELADHIKDLADKH

-218 EVTQNGRIA
+218 EVTQNGHIA
-227 GNIATD
+227 GNIAAD

-318 KINIQG
+318 KIDIQG

-347 DFSTDNSWIDVSE
+347 DFNDLNNSWTDVSE
-360 AIKNAGDNKEPIYVT
+360 AIKNAGDSKEPIYVT

-405 VTNIQGGDLTVQTHL
+405 VINIQGGDLTVQTHL

-435 TPTQFNKLL
+435 TPNQFNKLL

-455 FARDYHLGSV
+455 FAGDYHLGSV

-499 PPFVEIEEPEKPKP
+499 PPFVEFEEPEKPKP
-513 EPKPDPEPKP
+513 EPKPE
-523 KPKPDPEPEPEP
+523 PEPEPAP

-562 ITVDVLDPD
+562 LTVDVSDLD

-578 PAGEESTEEE
+578 PAGEESTEE

-603 EVTSSKST
+603 EVTSSKFM
-611 VTPTPVT
+611 VTPTAVT
-618 EKSGETTTKPKAE
+618 EKSSETTTKPKAE
-631 VKNETVTATETTKEV
+631 VENQNVTETSKEV

-659 TIGIC
+659 TTGIVLASIAATITALGS
-664 FSKYCCNNHGIRL
+664 FINK
-677 IHQQEKEKLTKNKH
+677 KN
-691 LK
+691 

>member
-1 MYYGG
+1 
-6 TKMVKTKKTQFAIR
+6 
-20 KLAKGAV
+20 
-27 AVLLSFGILAG
+27 
-38 PSAPIVSAASEA
+38 
-50 IQNEMTDDTTS
+50 MTDDTTSNEVTSDTTS

-77 TTDNTGVSAN
+77 TTDNTEVSAN

-106 STQEKTDPVTSVNTE
+106 STQEKTDPETSVNTE
-121 QPVQTEEAE
+121 QPIQTEEAE

-147 QNNNINTSTEDTNST
+147 QNNNINTS
-162 NTEAEVNKNTTSKE
+162 KE
-176 DTNKKD
+176 GTNKKD

-192 ELANHIKDLANKH
+192 ELANHIKDLADKH

-218 EVTQNGRIA
+218 EVTQNGHIA
-227 GNIATD
+227 GNIAAD

-318 KINIQG
+318 KIDIQG

-347 DFSTDNSWIDVSE
+347 DFNDLNNSWTDVSE
-360 AIKNAGDNKEPIYVT
+360 AIKNAGDSKEPIYVT

-405 VTNIQGGDLTVQTHL
+405 VINIQGGDLTVQTHL

-435 TPTQFNKLL
+435 TPNQFNKLL

-455 FARDYHLGSV
+455 FAGDYHLGSV

-513 EPKPDPEPKP
+513 EPKPE
-523 KPKPDPEPEPEP
+523 PEPEPAP

-562 ITVDVLDPD
+562 LTVDVSDLD

-578 PAGEESTEEE
+578 PAGEESTEE

-603 EVTSSKST
+603 EITPSKFM
-611 VTPTPVT
+611 VTPTAVT
-618 EKSGETTTKPKAE
+618 EKSSETTTKPKAE
-631 VKNETVTATETTKEV
+631 VENQNVTETSKEV

-659 TIGIC
+659 TTGIVLASIAATITALGS
-664 FSKYCCNNHGIRL
+664 FINK
-677 IHQQEKEKLTKNKH
+677 KN
-691 LK
+691 

>member
-1 MYYGG
+1 MF
-6 TKMVKTKKTQFAIR
+6 KTKKTQFAIR

-50 IQNEMTDDTTS
+50 IQNKMTDDTTS
-61 VVEESVPVEN
+61 IVEESVPVEN
-71 NTADTL
+71 NTTDTL
-77 TTDNTGVSAN
+77 TTDNTEVSAN

-106 STQEKTDPVTSVNTE
+106 STQEKTDPETSVNTE
-121 QPVQTEEAE
+121 QPIQTEEAE
-130 STTPVEDVN
+130 STTPVEDIN

-147 QNNNINTSTEDTNST
+147 QNNNINTS
-162 NTEAEVNKNTTSKE
+162 KE
-176 DTNKKD
+176 GTNKKD

-192 ELANHIKDLANKH
+192 ELADHIKDLADKH
-205 PLGIAGIFHIFGN
+205 PLGIAGIFNIFGN
-218 EVTQNGRIA
+218 EVTQNGHIA
-227 GNIATD
+227 GNIAAD

-318 KINIQG
+318 KIDIQG

-347 DFSTDNSWIDVSE
+347 DFNDLNNSWIDVSE
-360 AIKNAGDNKEPIYVT
+360 AIKNAGDSKEPIYVT

-405 VTNIQGGDLTVQTHL
+405 VINIQGGDLTVQTHL

-435 TPTQFNKLL
+435 TPNQFNKLL

-455 FARDYHLGSV
+455 FAGDYHLGSV

-499 PPFVEIEEPEKPKP
+499 PPFVEFEEPEKPEPEPEKPKPEPEPEPEPEPAPKPEPEKPKP
-513 EPKPDPEPKP
+513 EPKPE
-523 KPKPDPEPEPEP
+523 PEPEPAP

-562 ITVDVLDPD
+562 LTVDVSDLD

-578 PAGEESTEEE
+578 PAGEESTEE

-603 EVTSSKST
+603 EVTSSKFM
-611 VTPTPVT
+611 VTPTAVT
-618 EKSGETTTKPKAE
+618 EKSSETTTKPKAE
-631 VKNETVTATETTKEV
+631 VENQNVTETSKEV

-659 TIGIC
+659 TTGIVLASIAATITALGS
-664 FSKYCCNNHGIRL
+664 FINK
-677 IHQQEKEKLTKNKH
+677 KN
-691 LK
+691 

>member
-1 MYYGG
+1 MCYGG
-6 TKMVKTKKTQFAIR
+6 TKNVQDKKTQFAIR

-50 IQNEMTDDTTS
+50 IQNEVTSDTTS

-77 TTDNTGVSAN
+77 TTDNTEVSAN

-106 STQEKTDPVTSVNTE
+106 STQEKTDPETSVNTE
-121 QPVQTEEAE
+121 QPIQTEEAE
-130 STTPVEDVN
+130 STTPVEDIN

-147 QNNNINTSTEDTNST
+147 QNNNINTS
-162 NTEAEVNKNTTSKE
+162 KE
-176 DTNKKD
+176 GTNKKD

-192 ELANHIKDLANKH
+192 ELADHIKDLADKH

-218 EVTQNGRIA
+218 EVTQNGHIA
-227 GNIATD
+227 GNIAAD

-318 KINIQG
+318 KIDIQG

-347 DFSTDNSWIDVSE
+347 DFNDLNNSWTDVSE
-360 AIKNAGDNKEPIYVT
+360 AIKNAGDSKEPIYVT

-405 VTNIQGGDLTVQTHL
+405 VINIQGGDLTVQTHL

-435 TPTQFNKLL
+435 TPNQFNKLL

-455 FARDYHLGSV
+455 FAGDYHLGSV

-499 PPFVEIEEPEKPKP
+499 PPFVEFEEPEKPKP
-513 EPKPDPEPKP
+513 EPKPEPEPAPKPEPEKPKPEPK
-523 KPKPDPEPEPEP
+523 PEPEPEPAP

-562 ITVDVLDPD
+562 LTVDVSDLD

-578 PAGEESTEEE
+578 PAGEESTEE

-603 EVTSSKST
+603 EVTSSKFM
-611 VTPTPVT
+611 VTPTAVT
-618 EKSGETTTKPKAE
+618 EKSSETTTKPKAE
-631 VKNETVTATETTKEV
+631 VENQNVTETSKEV

-659 TIGIC
+659 TTGIVLASIAATITALGS
-664 FSKYCCNNHGIRL
+664 FINK
-677 IHQQEKEKLTKNKH
+677 KN
-691 LK
+691 

>member
-1 MYYGG
+1 
-6 TKMVKTKKTQFAIR
+6 
-20 KLAKGAV
+20 
-27 AVLLSFGILAG
+27 
-38 PSAPIVSAASEA
+38 
-50 IQNEMTDDTTS
+50 MTDDTTSNEVTSDTTS

-77 TTDNTGVSAN
+77 TTDNTEVSAN

-106 STQEKTDPVTSVNTE
+106 STQEKTDPETSVNTE
-121 QPVQTEEAE
+121 QPIQTEEAE
-130 STTPVEDVN
+130 STTPVEDIN

-147 QNNNINTSTEDTNST
+147 QNNNINTS
-162 NTEAEVNKNTTSKE
+162 KE
-176 DTNKKD
+176 GTNKKD

-192 ELANHIKDLANKH
+192 ELADHIKDLADKH

-218 EVTQNGRIA
+218 EVTQNGHIA
-227 GNIATD
+227 GNIAAD

-318 KINIQG
+318 KIDIQG

-347 DFSTDNSWIDVSE
+347 DFNDLNNSWIDVSE
-360 AIKNAGDNKEPIYVT
+360 AIKNAGDSKEPIYVT

-405 VTNIQGGDLTVQTHL
+405 VINIQGGDSTVQTHL

-435 TPTQFNKLL
+435 TPNQFNKLL
-444 WNFGTDVNKLH
+444 WNFGTEVNKLH
-455 FARDYHLGSV
+455 FAGDYHLGSV

-499 PPFVEIEEPEKPKP
+499 PPFVEIEEPEKPD
-513 EPKPDPEPKP
+513 PK
-523 KPKPDPEPEPEP
+523 PEPEP

-562 ITVDVLDPD
+562 LTVDVSDLD

-578 PAGEESTEEE
+578 PAGEESTEE
-588 AIAPLPENVI
+588 AIAPLPKNVI

-603 EVTSSKST
+603 EVTST
-611 VTPTPVT
+611 AVT
-618 EKSGETTTKPKAE
+618 EKSSETTTKPKAE
-631 VKNETVTATETTKEV
+631 VENENVTETSKEI

-659 TIGIC
+659 TTGIVLASIAATITALGS
-664 FSKYCCNNHGIRL
+664 FINK
-677 IHQQEKEKLTKNKH
+677 KN
-691 LK
+691 

>member
-1 MYYGG
+1 M
-6 TKMVKTKKTQFAIR
+6 
-20 KLAKGAV
+20 
-27 AVLLSFGILAG
+27 LLSFGILAG

-61 VVEESVPVEN
+61 NEVTSDTTSVVEESVPVEN

-77 TTDNTGVSAN
+77 TTDNTEVSAN

-106 STQEKTDPVTSVNTE
+106 STQEKTDPETSVNTE
-121 QPVQTEEAE
+121 QPIQTEEAE

-147 QNNNINTSTEDTNST
+147 QNNNINTS
-162 NTEAEVNKNTTSKE
+162 KE
-176 DTNKKD
+176 GTNKKD

-192 ELANHIKDLANKH
+192 ELADHIKDLADKH

-218 EVTQNGRIA
+218 EVTQNGHIA
-227 GNIATD
+227 GNIAAD

-318 KINIQG
+318 KIDIQG

-347 DFSTDNSWIDVSE
+347 DFNDLNNSWIDVSE
-360 AIKNAGDNKEPIYVT
+360 AIKNAGDSKEPIYVT

-405 VTNIQGGDLTVQTHL
+405 VINIQGGDSTVQTHL

-435 TPTQFNKLL
+435 TPNQFNKLL

-455 FARDYHLGSV
+455 FAGDYHLGSV

-513 EPKPDPEPKP
+513 EPKPE
-523 KPKPDPEPEPEP
+523 PEPEPAP

-562 ITVDVLDPD
+562 LTVDVSDLD

-578 PAGEESTEEE
+578 PAGEESTEE

-603 EVTSSKST
+603 EITPSKFM
-611 VTPTPVT
+611 VTPTAVT
-618 EKSGETTTKPKAE
+618 EKSSETTTKPKAE
-631 VKNETVTATETTKEV
+631 VENQNVTETSKEV

-659 TIGIC
+659 TTGIVLASIAATITALGS
-664 FSKYCCNNHGIRL
+664 FINK
-677 IHQQEKEKLTKNKH
+677 KN
-691 LK
+691 

>member
-1 MYYGG
+1 M
-6 TKMVKTKKTQFAIR
+6 
-20 KLAKGAV
+20 
-27 AVLLSFGILAG
+27 LLSFGILAG

-61 VVEESVPVEN
+61 NEVTSDTTSVVEESVPVEN

-77 TTDNTGVSAN
+77 TTDNTEVSAN

-106 STQEKTDPVTSVNTE
+106 STQEKTDPETSVNTE
-121 QPVQTEEAE
+121 QPIQTEEAE
-130 STTPVEDVN
+130 STTPVEDIN

-147 QNNNINTSTEDTNST
+147 QNNNINTS
-162 NTEAEVNKNTTSKE
+162 KE
-176 DTNKKD
+176 GTNKKD

-192 ELANHIKDLANKH
+192 ELADHIKDLADKH

-218 EVTQNGRIA
+218 EVTQNGHIA
-227 GNIATD
+227 GNIAAD

-318 KINIQG
+318 KIDIQG

-347 DFSTDNSWIDVSE
+347 DFNDLNNSWTDVSE
-360 AIKNAGDNKEPIYVT
+360 AIKNAGDSKEPIYVT

-405 VTNIQGGDLTVQTHL
+405 VINIQGGDLTVQTHL

-435 TPTQFNKLL
+435 TPNQFNKLL

-455 FARDYHLGSV
+455 FAGDYHLGSV

-499 PPFVEIEEPEKPKP
+499 PPFVEFEEPEKPKP
-513 EPKPDPEPKP
+513 EPKPE
-523 KPKPDPEPEPEP
+523 PEPEPEP

-562 ITVDVLDPD
+562 LTVDVSDLD

-578 PAGEESTEEE
+578 PAGEE

-603 EVTSSKST
+603 EVTSSKFM
-611 VTPTPVT
+611 VTPTAVT
-618 EKSGETTTKPKAE
+618 EKSSETTTKPKAE
-631 VKNETVTATETTKEV
+631 VENQNVTETSKEV

-659 TIGIC
+659 TTGIVLASIAATITALGS
-664 FSKYCCNNHGIRL
+664 FINK
-677 IHQQEKEKLTKNKH
+677 KN
-691 LK
+691 

>member
-1 MYYGG
+1 MF
-6 TKMVKTKKTQFAIR
+6 KTKKTQFAIR

-50 IQNEMTDDTTS
+50 IQNEVTSDTTS

-77 TTDNTGVSAN
+77 TTDNTEVSAN

-106 STQEKTDPVTSVNTE
+106 STQEKTDPETSVNTE
-121 QPVQTEEAE
+121 QPIQTEEAE
-130 STTPVEDVN
+130 STTPVEDIN

-147 QNNNINTSTEDTNST
+147 QNNNINTS
-162 NTEAEVNKNTTSKE
+162 KE
-176 DTNKKD
+176 GTNKKD

-192 ELANHIKDLANKH
+192 ELADHIKDLADKH

-218 EVTQNGRIA
+218 EVTQNGHIA
-227 GNIATD
+227 GNIAAD

-318 KINIQG
+318 KIDIQG

-347 DFSTDNSWIDVSE
+347 DFNDLNNSWTDVSE
-360 AIKNAGDNKEPIYVT
+360 AIKNAGDSKEPIYVT

-405 VTNIQGGDLTVQTHL
+405 VINIQGGDLTVQTHL

-435 TPTQFNKLL
+435 TPNQFNKLL

-455 FARDYHLGSV
+455 FAGDYHLGSV

-499 PPFVEIEEPEKPKP
+499 PPFVEFEEPEKPKP
-513 EPKPDPEPKP
+513 EPKPE
-523 KPKPDPEPEPEP
+523 PEPEPAP

-562 ITVDVLDPD
+562 LTVDVSDLD

-578 PAGEESTEEE
+578 PAGEESTEE

-603 EVTSSKST
+603 EVTSSKFM
-611 VTPTPVT
+611 VTTTAVT
-618 EKSGETTTKPKAE
+618 EKSSETTTKPKAE
-631 VKNETVTATETTKEV
+631 VENQNVTETSKEV

-659 TIGIC
+659 TTGIVLASIAATITALGS
-664 FSKYCCNNHGIRL
+664 FINK
-677 IHQQEKEKLTKNKH
+677 KN
-691 LK
+691 

>member
-1 MYYGG
+1 MF
-6 TKMVKTKKTQFAIR
+6 KTKKTQFAIR

-50 IQNEMTDDTTS
+50 IQNEVTSDTTS

-77 TTDNTGVSAN
+77 TTDNTEVSAN

-106 STQEKTDPVTSVNTE
+106 STQEKTDPETSVNTE
-121 QPVQTEEAE
+121 QPIQTEEAE
-130 STTPVEDVN
+130 STTPVEDIN

-147 QNNNINTSTEDTNST
+147 QNNNINTS
-162 NTEAEVNKNTTSKE
+162 KE
-176 DTNKKD
+176 GTNKKD

-192 ELANHIKDLANKH
+192 ELADHIKDLADKH

-218 EVTQNGRIA
+218 EVTQNGHIA
-227 GNIATD
+227 GNIAAD

-318 KINIQG
+318 KIDIQG

-347 DFSTDNSWIDVSE
+347 DFNDLNNSWTDVSE
-360 AIKNAGDNKEPIYVT
+360 AIKNAGDSKEPIYVT

-405 VTNIQGGDLTVQTHL
+405 VINIQGGDLTVQTHL

-435 TPTQFNKLL
+435 TPNQFNKLL

-455 FARDYHLGSV
+455 FAGDYHLGSV

-499 PPFVEIEEPEKPKP
+499 PPFVEFEEPEKPKPEPEPEPEPAPKPEPEKPKP
-513 EPKPDPEPKP
+513 EPKPE
-523 KPKPDPEPEPEP
+523 PEPEPAP

-562 ITVDVLDPD
+562 LTVDVSDLD

-578 PAGEESTEEE
+578 PAGEESTEE

-603 EVTSSKST
+603 EVTSSKFM
-611 VTPTPVT
+611 VTPTAVT
-618 EKSGETTTKPKAE
+618 EKSSETTTKPKAE
-631 VKNETVTATETTKEV
+631 VENQNVTETSKEV

-659 TIGIC
+659 TTGIVLASIAATITALGS
-664 FSKYCCNNHGIRL
+664 FINK
-677 IHQQEKEKLTKNKH
+677 KN
-691 LK
+691 

>member
-1 MYYGG
+1 M
-6 TKMVKTKKTQFAIR
+6 
-20 KLAKGAV
+20 
-27 AVLLSFGILAG
+27 LLSFGILAG

-61 VVEESVPVEN
+61 NEITSDTTSVVEESVPVEN

-77 TTDNTGVSAN
+77 TTDNTEVSAN

-106 STQEKTDPVTSVNTE
+106 STQEKTDPETSVNTE
-121 QPVQTEEAE
+121 QPIQTEEAE

-147 QNNNINTSTEDTNST
+147 QNNNINTS
-162 NTEAEVNKNTTSKE
+162 KE
-176 DTNKKD
+176 GTNKKD

-192 ELANHIKDLANKH
+192 ELADHIKDLADKH

-218 EVTQNGRIA
+218 EVTQNGHIA
-227 GNIATD
+227 GNIAAD

-318 KINIQG
+318 KIDIQG

-331 KSDNWASQAQ
+331 KSDNWTSQAQ

-347 DFSTDNSWIDVSE
+347 DFNDLNNSWIDVSE
-360 AIKNAGDNKEPIYVT
+360 AIKNAGDSKEPIYVT

-405 VTNIQGGDLTVQTHL
+405 VINIQGGDLTVQTHL

-435 TPTQFNKLL
+435 TPNQFNKLL

-455 FARDYHLGSV
+455 FAGDYHLGSV

-513 EPKPDPEPKP
+513 EPKP
-523 KPKPDPEPEPEP
+523 EPEPAP

-562 ITVDVLDPD
+562 LTVDVSDLD

-578 PAGEESTEEE
+578 PAGEESTEE

-603 EVTSSKST
+603 EVTPSKFM
-611 VTPTPVT
+611 VTPTAVT
-618 EKSGETTTKPKAE
+618 EKSSETTTKPKAE
-631 VKNETVTATETTKEV
+631 VENQNVTETSKEV

-659 TIGIC
+659 TTGIVLASIAATITALGS
-664 FSKYCCNNHGIRL
+664 FINK
-677 IHQQEKEKLTKNKH
+677 KN
-691 LK
+691 

>member
-1 MYYGG
+1 MF
-6 TKMVKTKKTQFAIR
+6 KTKKTQFAIR

-38 PSAPIVSAASEA
+38 PSAPIVSAASET
-50 IQNEMTDDTTS
+50 IQNEVTSDTTS

-77 TTDNTGVSAN
+77 TTDNTEVSAN

-106 STQEKTDPVTSVNTE
+106 STQEKTDPETSVNTE
-121 QPVQTEEAE
+121 QPIQTEEAE

-147 QNNNINTSTEDTNST
+147 QNNNINTS
-162 NTEAEVNKNTTSKE
+162 KE
-176 DTNKKD
+176 GTNKKD

-192 ELANHIKDLANKH
+192 ELANYIKDLADKH

-218 EVTQNGRIA
+218 EVTQNGHIA
-227 GNIATD
+227 GNIAAD

-318 KINIQG
+318 KIDIQG

-347 DFSTDNSWIDVSE
+347 DFNDLNNSWIDVSE
-360 AIKNAGDNKEPIYVT
+360 AIKNAGDSKEPICVT

-435 TPTQFNKLL
+435 TPNQFNKLL

-455 FARDYHLGSV
+455 FAGDYHLGSV

-499 PPFVEIEEPEKPKP
+499 PPFVEIEEPEKPDPKP
-513 EPKPDPEPKP
+513 EPEPEPEPK
-523 KPKPDPEPEPEP
+523 PEPEP

-562 ITVDVLDPD
+562 LTVDVLDLD

-578 PAGEESTEEE
+578 PAREESTEE

-603 EVTSSKST
+603 EVTST
-611 VTPTPVT
+611 AVT
-618 EKSGETTTKPKAE
+618 EKSSETTTKPKAE
-631 VKNETVTATETTKEV
+631 VENENVTETSKEV

-659 TIGIC
+659 TTGIVLASIAATITALGS
-664 FSKYCCNNHGIRL
+664 FINK
-677 IHQQEKEKLTKNKH
+677 KN
-691 LK
+691 

>member
-1 MYYGG
+1 MF
-6 TKMVKTKKTQFAIR
+6 KTKKTQFAIR

-50 IQNEMTDDTTS
+50 IQNEMTDNTTS
-61 VVEESVPVEN
+61 VVEENVPVEN
-71 NTADTL
+71 NTANTL
-77 TTDNTGVSAN
+77 TTDNTEVSAN

-106 STQEKTDPVTSVNTE
+106 STQEKTDPETSVNTE
-121 QPVQTEEAE
+121 QPIQTEEAE
-130 STTPVEDVN
+130 STTPVEDIN

-147 QNNNINTSTEDTNST
+147 QNNNINTS
-162 NTEAEVNKNTTSKE
+162 KE
-176 DTNKKD
+176 GTNKKD

-192 ELANHIKDLANKH
+192 ELANHIKDLADKH

-218 EVTQNGRIA
+218 EVTQNGHIA
-227 GNIATD
+227 GNIAAD

-301 DWRKVDIPYNHI
+301 DWRKVDISYNHI

-318 KINIQG
+318 KIDIQG

-347 DFSTDNSWIDVSE
+347 DFNDLNNSWIDVSE
-360 AIKNAGDNKEPIYVT
+360 AIKNAGDSKEPIYVT

-405 VTNIQGGDLTVQTHL
+405 VINIQGGDLTVQTHL

-435 TPTQFNKLL
+435 TPNQFNKLL

-455 FARDYHLGSV
+455 FAGDYHLGSV

-499 PPFVEIEEPEKPKP
+499 PPFVEFEEPEKPKP
-513 EPKPDPEPKP
+513 EPKP
-523 KPKPDPEPEPEP
+523 EPEPAP

-562 ITVDVLDPD
+562 LTVDVSDLDGKD
-571 GTDENET
+571 KNET
-578 PAGEESTEEE
+578 PAGEESTEE

-603 EVTSSKST
+603 EVTSSKFM
-611 VTPTPVT
+611 VTPTAVN
-618 EKSGETTTKPKAE
+618 EKSSETTTKPKAE
-631 VKNETVTATETTKEV
+631 VENENVTETSKEV

-659 TIGIC
+659 TTGIVLASIAATITALGS
-664 FSKYCCNNHGIRL
+664 FINK
-677 IHQQEKEKLTKNKH
+677 KN
-691 LK
+691 

>member
-1 MYYGG
+1 M
-6 TKMVKTKKTQFAIR
+6 
-20 KLAKGAV
+20 
-27 AVLLSFGILAG
+27 LLSFGILAG

-61 VVEESVPVEN
+61 NEVTSDTTSVVEESVPVEN

-77 TTDNTGVSAN
+77 TTDNTEVSAN

-106 STQEKTDPVTSVNTE
+106 STQEKTDPETSVNTE
-121 QPVQTEEAE
+121 QPIQTEEAE

-147 QNNNINTSTEDTNST
+147 QNNNINTS
-162 NTEAEVNKNTTSKE
+162 KE
-176 DTNKKD
+176 GTNKKD

-192 ELANHIKDLANKH
+192 ELADHIKDLADKH

-218 EVTQNGRIA
+218 EVTQNGHIA
-227 GNIATD
+227 GNIAAD

-318 KINIQG
+318 KIDIQG

-347 DFSTDNSWIDVSE
+347 DFNDLNNSWIDVSE
-360 AIKNAGDNKEPIYVT
+360 AIKNAGDSKEPIYVT

-405 VTNIQGGDLTVQTHL
+405 VINIQGGDLTVQTHL

-435 TPTQFNKLL
+435 TPNQFNKLL

-455 FARDYHLGSV
+455 FAGDYHLGSV

-499 PPFVEIEEPEKPKP
+499 PPFVEIKEPEKPKP
-513 EPKPDPEPKP
+513 EPE
-523 KPKPDPEPEPEP
+523 PEPEPAP

-562 ITVDVLDPD
+562 LTVDVSDLD

-578 PAGEESTEEE
+578 PAGEESTEE

-603 EVTSSKST
+603 EVTSSKFM
-611 VTPTPVT
+611 VTPTAVT
-618 EKSGETTTKPKAE
+618 EKSSETTTKPKAE
-631 VKNETVTATETTKEV
+631 VENQNVTETSKEV

-659 TIGIC
+659 TTGIVLASIAATITALGS
-664 FSKYCCNNHGIRL
+664 FINK
-677 IHQQEKEKLTKNKH
+677 KN
-691 LK
+691 